1 MARRHDCTLLGCR
14 EPGSFRFVADIAFDR
29 LRLREPFSPVGGID
43 AIGPLVSPTSRSGP
57 PMRLGEA

>member
-1 MARRHDCTLLGCR
+1 MVRRHDCTLLGCR

-43 AIGPLVSPTSRSGP
+43 AIGPLVSPT
-57 PMRLGEA
+57 

>member
-1 MARRHDCTLLGCR
+1 MVSQH
-14 EPGSFRFVADIAFDR
+14 EFQFVTGLAFDR
-29 LRLREPFSPVGGID
+29 LRLRDPFSPVGGID